1 MPSEISIDIA
11 RIKPQNPEQPMAD
24 DTPKKNLLMA
34 AYCCHPAGTM
44 EQRNG
49 WHRAVLAAQSGFR
62 VTVLYCPC
70 STDLEDSLLTTRLP
84 ENLKPFIQFEPI
96 RLPESQQR
104 WLDFEPTFYAAYKR
118 WHRLAFERA
127 EVLHGQSPF
136 SMTHTVTLC
145 GFREPGFLW
154 RLAVPH
160 IWGPLGGTH
169 VFPISFL
176 RLLGWKD
183 RIREL
188 TRTCL
193 NWIQLYGTHR
203 VRQASK
209 LSASVIAAT
218 SAAQETFR
226 KSFGV
231 PVLRELE
238 TGIECV
244 RDRPR
249 PVRKPTEPLRILWAG
264 RLRGW
269 KALPLLLLAL
279 ARLPK
284 ELSFRLRVL
293 GDGSCFEQWRRLAEK
308 LGIANNVEWV
318 PWPTYAETL
327 PHYDWADVFAFTS
340 LRDTSGTGLLE
351 AMAAGCPVIS
361 VNHQGA
367 ADIVDQTCGMLVPVV
382 SQEVTVRAF
391 ADALKSLH
399 SSPELWKKLSDGA
412 LARAQ
417 QYRWD
422 ARLAWT
428 ESLYKNAL
436 PLSGQEL
443 EDRNSELT
451 TRNVLL

>member
-1 MPSEISIDIA
+1 
-11 RIKPQNPEQPMAD
+11 MAD
-24 DTPKKNLLMA
+24 DTSLKNLLML

-49 WHRAVLAAQSGFR
+49 WHRAVLAAQVGFR

-84 ENLKPFIQFEPI
+84 ETLKSLVRFEPI

-118 WHRLAFERA
+118 WHQLAYERA
-127 EVLHGQSPF
+127 EVLHHHSPF
-136 SMTHTVTLC
+136 SLTHTVTLC

-154 RLAVPH
+154 RLGIPH

-169 VFPISFL
+169 VFPAKFFG
-176 RLLGWKD
+176 LLGWKD
-183 RIREL
+183 RIREV

-193 NWIQLYGTHR
+193 NCIQLYGTPR

-209 LSASVIAAT
+209 RSASVIAAT
-218 SAAQETFR
+218 VAAQETFR
-226 KSFGV
+226 KSFKV

-238 TGIECV
+238 TGIESV

-249 PVRKPTEPLRILWAG
+249 SARNPSEPLKILWAG

-279 ARLPK
+279 ARLP
-284 ELSFRLRVL
+284 ESQEFHLRVL
-293 GDGSCFEQWRRLAEK
+293 GDGSCLEQWKRLANN
-308 LGIANNVEWV
+308 LGIADKIEWV

-327 PHYDWADVFAFTS
+327 PHYEWADVFAFTS

-351 AMAAGCPVIS
+351 ALAAGCPVVS

-367 ADIVDQTCGMLVPVV
+367 ADIVDTTCGILVPVV
-382 SQEVTVRAF
+382 SQEVTVHGFR
-391 ADALKSLH
+391 DALGNLH
-399 SSPELWKKLSDGA
+399 RSPELWKKLSDGA
-412 LARAQ
+412 LDRAQ

-428 ESLYKNAL
+428 RSLYENAL
-436 PLSGQEL
+436 AENGQEMV
-443 EDRNSELT
+443 ETVSRKTELT
-451 TRNVLL
+451 TGNVLL